1 MAGPNLKKMELKEI
15 NYMRKLV
22 GMKKIKAKMRECL
35 NCGKKFRSNDDGHR
49 ICDKCRPT
57 WSSIARY

>member
-15 NYMRKLV
+15 NSMRQLV
-22 GMKKIKAKMRECL
+22 GMQKIKIKMRECL
-35 NCGKKFRSNDDGHR
+35 NCGKKFRSSDIGHR

-57 WSSIARY
+57 WTTMANY

>member
-1 MAGPNLKKMELKEI
+1 MAGPNMKKLELREI

-22 GMKKIKAKMRECL
+22 GMKKIQTKMRECL
-35 NCGKKFRSNDDGHR
+35 NCGKKFRSRDIGHR

-57 WSSIARY
+57 WVSIASH